1 MEMGMTTGFAG
12 GFLCA
17 LTAVTMTMATASA
30 DTAKPS
36 FVSNG
41 KLNICTT
48 AGFPPL
54 TYLENP
60 SDTRPVGI
68 DIDLADALAKHWS
81 VTEVKFST
89 SGFDGLLPSLGSGR
103 CDLVISGIYLNDKRR
118 EVHDGVPYLK
128 SAAAIVTLATN
139 TDIKAPEDLSGK
151 RLALEAG
158 TTFAD
163 VPQKMN
169 EQFAKE
175 GRDPVAAST
184 YESQV
189 AAAQQVLIGR
199 ADATLTEVA
208 EASVRIKQSNGQLKI
223 AYTYPPEG
231 IYGIYIRKNPDDLKA
246 LREAMKELQKS
257 GAIEAVAKKYN
268 MPVADFTVDY
278 DS

>member
-1 MEMGMTTGFAG
+1 MGMTTGSAG
-12 GFLCA
+12 GLLCA
-17 LTAVTMTMATASA
+17 LTVVTMTFSGAVA

-36 FVSNG
+36 FVAGG
-41 KLNICTT
+41 KLNVCTT

-60 SDTRPVGI
+60 SDNRPIGVDI
-68 DIDLADALAKHWS
+68 DITDALAKHWS

-89 SGFDGLLPSLGSGR
+89 SGFDGLLPSLASGR

-118 EVHDGVPYLK
+118 EAYDGVPYLK
-128 SAAAIVTLATN
+128 SSSAIVTLATN

-151 RLALEAG
+151 SLALEAG
-158 TTFAD
+158 TAYAN
-163 VPQKMN
+163 VPEELNK
-169 EQFAKE
+169 QFTKE
-175 GRDPVAAST
+175 GRDPVKAST
-184 YESQV
+184 YELQV

-199 ADATLTEVA
+199 ADATLTEIA
-208 EASVRIKQSNGQLKI
+208 EASVRIKQSEGKLKV

-246 LREAMKELQKS
+246 LREALKELHKS
-257 GAIEAVAKKYN
+257 QAIEAVAKKYN
-268 MPVADFTVDY
+268 LPIDDFAIDY

>member
-1 MEMGMTTGFAG
+1 MGMTTGFAG
-12 GFLCA
+12 GLLCA
-17 LTAVTMTMATASA
+17 LTAVAMTYSTAAA
-30 DTAKPS
+30 DTMKPS
-36 FVSNG
+36 FVVDG

-68 DIDLADALAKHWS
+68 DIDIADALAKHWS
-81 VTEVKFST
+81 ATEVKFST
-89 SGFDGLLPSLGSGR
+89 SGFDGLLPSLASGR

-118 EVHDGVPYLK
+118 ESYDGVPYLK
-128 SAAAIVTLATN
+128 SAAVIVTLATN
-139 TDIKAPEDLSGK
+139 TDINKPEDLSGK
-151 RLALEAG
+151 RMALEAG
-158 TTFAD
+158 TAYAD
-163 VPQKMN
+163 TPQEMN

-175 GRDPVAAST
+175 GRAPVVANT

-208 EASVRIKQSNGQLKI
+208 EASVRIKQTSNQLKI
-223 AYTYPPEG
+223 AYAYPPDG
-231 IYGIYIRKNPDDLKA
+231 IYGIYIRKSPDDLKA
-246 LREAMKELQKS
+246 LRAAMKELRKS
-257 GAIEAVAKKYN
+257 GRIEAVAKKFN
-268 MPVADFTVDY
+268 MPVADFGVDY

>member
-1 MEMGMTTGFAG
+1 MRMTTGFAG
-12 GFLCA
+12 GLLCA
-17 LTAVTMTMATASA
+17 LTAVTMTFSTAGA

-36 FVSNG
+36 FVSGG

-60 SDTRPVGI
+60 SDARPVGI

-81 VTEVKFST
+81 ITEVKFST

-128 SAAAIVTLATN
+128 SAAAIITLATN
-139 TDIKAPEDLSGK
+139 ADIKGPEDLSGK

-158 TTFAD
+158 TTFAEM
-163 VPQKMN
+163 PQKLN
-169 EQFAKE
+169 EQFTKD
-175 GRDPVAAST
+175 GREPVAAST

-208 EASVRIKQSNGQLKI
+208 EASVRIKQTNDQLKI

-231 IYGIYIRKNPDDLKA
+231 IYGIYIRRNPDDLKI
-246 LREAMKELQKS
+246 LREAMKELHKS
-257 GAIEAVAKKYN
+257 GVIGAIAKKYN